1 MKKLLLMLL
10 ASFLVLAA
18 CGNEEE
24 SKLDDK
30 KETKSEDKDKGTDK
44 ENESDKKDNKSNNKD
59 EKSNEEVANNKDK
72 PNETS
77 QEKQKMENKNN
88 TQQQNPNINNNEG
101 PTQQGNRPFGG
112 IPPKGMTNEEYQ
124 LLENNMPKANN
135 VSNEEYEKLLNEK
148 VQRIANENNHSI
160 ETPMGTFTPNNQNEN
175 TDQNQKIDLNKMPA
189 GDFSTEGMSEE
200 AKNKIE
206 ELTRQ
211 KDFEG
216 LSQEEY
222 NDRVSEIMN
231 EEMNNS

>member
-1 MKKLLLMLL
+1 MKKLLFKLL
-10 ASFLVLAA
+10 ASFLLLAA

-24 SKLDDK
+24 SNLDDK
-30 KETKSEDKDKGTDK
+30 KETKSEDKDK
-44 ENESDKKDNKSNNKD
+44 ESDKEQETDKKEDKSDSKD
-59 EKSNEEVANNKDK
+59 EKSNEEVANNKNK
-72 PNETS
+72 QNETS
-77 QEKQKMENKNN
+77 QEKQKMQNRNN
-88 TQQQNPNINNNEG
+88 TQQQDSNINNNEA

-135 VSNEEYEKLLNEK
+135 VSNEEYEKLLNEQ

>member
-1 MKKLLLMLL
+1 MKKLLFMLL
-10 ASFLVLAA
+10 ASFLLLAA

-30 KETKSEDKDKGTDK
+30 KETKSEDKDKETDK
-44 ENESDKKDNKSNNKD
+44 EKESDKKEDKSDSKD
-59 EKSNEEVANNKDK
+59 EKSNEEVVNNENK

-88 TQQQNPNINNNEG
+88 TQQQDPNINNNEG

-135 VSNEEYEKLLNEK
+135 VSNEEYEKLLNEQ

-231 EEMNNS
+231 EEMNNN

>member
-1 MKKLLLMLL
+1 MKKLLFMLL
-10 ASFLVLAA
+10 ASFLLLAA

-24 SKLDDK
+24 SNLDDK
-30 KETKSEDKDKGTDK
+30 KETKSEDKDK
-44 ENESDKKDNKSNNKD
+44 ESDKEQETDKKEDKSDSKD
-59 EKSNEEVANNKDK
+59 EKSNEEVANNKNK
-72 PNETS
+72 QNETS
-77 QEKQKMENKNN
+77 QEKQKMQNRNN
-88 TQQQNPNINNNEG
+88 TQQQDSNINNNES

-135 VSNEEYEKLLNEK
+135 VSNEEYEKLLNEQ

>member
-1 MKKLLLMLL
+1 MKKLFFMLL

-18 CGNEEE
+18 CGYEEE

-30 KETKSEDKDKGTDK
+30 KENKSEDKAKDTDQEQETDK
-44 ENESDKKDNKSNNKD
+44 KEDKSDSKD
-59 EKSNEEVANNKDK
+59 EKSNEEVANNKNK
-72 PNETS
+72 QNETS
-77 QEKQKMENKNN
+77 QEKQKMQNRNN
-88 TQQQNPNINNNEG
+88 TQQQDSNINNNEA

-124 LLENNMPKANN
+124 LLENSMPKANN
-135 VSNEEYEKLLNEK
+135 VSNEEYEKLLNEQ

>member
-1 MKKLLLMLL
+1 MKKLLFMLL
-10 ASFLVLAA
+10 ASFLLLSA

-24 SKLDDK
+24 SNLDDK
-30 KETKSEDKDKGTDK
+30 KETKSEDKDK
-44 ENESDKKDNKSNNKD
+44 ESDKEQETDKKEDKSDSKD
-59 EKSNEEVANNKDK
+59 EKSNEEVANNKNK
-72 PNETS
+72 QNKTS
-77 QEKQKMENKNN
+77 QEKQKMENQNN
-88 TQQQNPNINNNEG
+88 TQQQDSNINNNEG
-101 PTQQGNRPFGG
+101 TTQQGNRPFGG

-124 LLENNMPKANN
+124 VLENNMPNANN
-135 VSNEEYEKLLNEK
+135 VSSEEYEKLLNEQ
-148 VQRIANENNHSI
+148 VQRIANKNNHSI
-160 ETPMGTFTPNNQNEN
+160 ETPMGTFTPNNHNEN

-189 GDFSTEGMSEE
+189 GGFSTEGMSEE

-231 EEMNNS
+231 EEMNNN

>member
-1 MKKLLLMLL
+1 MKKLFFMLL

-18 CGNEEE
+18 CGYEEE

-30 KETKSEDKDKGTDK
+30 KETKSD
-44 ENESDKKDNKSNNKD
+44 SKD
-59 EKSNEEVANNKDK
+59 EKSNEEVANNKNK
-72 PNETS
+72 QNETS
-77 QEKQKMENKNN
+77 QEKQKMQNRNN
-88 TQQQNPNINNNEG
+88 TQQQDSNIKNNEA

-135 VSNEEYEKLLNEK
+135 VSNEEYEKLLNEQ

-200 AKNKIE
+200 AKYKIE
-206 ELTRQ
+206 KLTRQ

>member
-1 MKKLLLMLL
+1 MLL

-30 KETKSEDKDKGTDK
+30 KETKSENKDKETDK
-44 ENESDKKDNKSNNKD
+44 EKESDKKEDKSD
-59 EKSNEEVANNKDK
+59 DKSNEEVANNENK

-77 QEKQKMENKNN
+77 QEEQKMENKNN
-88 TQQQNPNINNNEG
+88 TQQQDPNINNNEG

-112 IPPKGMTNEEYQ
+112 IPPKGMTIEEYQ

-135 VSNEEYEKLLNEK
+135 VSNEEYEKLLNEQ

-200 AKNKIE
+200 AKKKIE

-231 EEMNNS
+231 EEMNNN

>member
-1 MKKLLLMLL
+1 MKKLFFMLL
-10 ASFLVLAA
+10 ASFLILAA

-30 KETKSEDKDKGTDK
+30 KETKSEDKDKETDK
-44 ENESDKKDNKSNNKD
+44 EKESDKKDNKSNNKD

-88 TQQQNPNINNNEG
+88 TQQQNPNINSNEG

-124 LLENNMPKANN
+124 LLENNMPNANN
-135 VSNEEYEKLLNEK
+135 VSNEEYEKLLNEQ
-148 VQRIANENNHSI
+148 VQRIANKNNHSI

-231 EEMNNS
+231 EEMNNN

>member
-1 MKKLLLMLL
+1 MKKLLFMLL
-10 ASFLVLAA
+10 TSFLLLSA

-24 SKLDDK
+24 SNLDDK
-30 KETKSEDKDKGTDK
+30 KETKSEDKDK
-44 ENESDKKDNKSNNKD
+44 ESDKEQETDKKEDKSDSKD
-59 EKSNEEVANNKDK
+59 EKSNEEVANNKNK
-72 PNETS
+72 QNKTS
-77 QEKQKMENKNN
+77 QEKQKMENQNN
-88 TQQQNPNINNNEG
+88 TQQQDSNINNNEG
-101 PTQQGNRPFGG
+101 TTQQGNRPFGG

-124 LLENNMPKANN
+124 VLENNMPNANN
-135 VSNEEYEKLLNEK
+135 VSSEEYEKLLNEQ
-148 VQRIANENNHSI
+148 VQRIANKNNHSI
-160 ETPMGTFTPNNQNEN
+160 ETPMGTFTPNNHNEN

-189 GDFSTEGMSEE
+189 GGFSTEGMSEE

-231 EEMNNS
+231 EEMNNN

>member
-1 MKKLLLMLL
+1 MKKFTFLLLT
-10 ASFLVLAA
+10 SFLMLAA

-30 KETKSEDKDKGTDK
+30 KETKSENKDKETDIEK
-44 ENESDKKDNKSNNKD
+44 ESGKKEDKSNNND
-59 EKSNEEVANNKDK
+59 EKPNEEVANNANK

-77 QEKQKMENKNN
+77 QEKQKMENQNN
-88 TQQQNPNINNNEG
+88 TQQQDSNTNNNEG

-112 IPPKGMTNEEYQ
+112 IPPKGMSNEEYQ
-124 LLENNMPKANN
+124 VLENNMPNANN
-135 VSNEEYEKLLNEK
+135 VSNEEYEKLLNEQ
-148 VQRIANENNHSI
+148 VQRIANKNNHSI

-189 GDFSTEGMSEE
+189 GGFSTEGMSEE

-231 EEMNNS
+231 EEVNNN

>member
-1 MKKLLLMLL
+1 MKKLFFMLL
-10 ASFLVLAA
+10 ASFLILSA

-24 SKLDDK
+24 SKSEDK
-30 KETKSEDKDKGTDK
+30 KETKSEDKDKETDK
-44 ENESDKKDNKSNNKD
+44 EKESDKKDNKSNNKD

-88 TQQQNPNINNNEG
+88 TQQQKPNINNNEG

-124 LLENNMPKANN
+124 LLENNMPNVNN
-135 VSNEEYEKLLNEK
+135 VSNEEYEKLLNEQ
-148 VQRIANENNHSI
+148 VQRIANKNNHSI

-175 TDQNQKIDLNKMPA
+175 ADQNQKIDLNKMPA

-231 EEMNNS
+231 EEMNNN

>member
-1 MKKLLLMLL
+1 MKKLLFMLL
-10 ASFLVLAA
+10 ASFLLLSA

-24 SKLDDK
+24 SNLDDK
-30 KETKSEDKDKGTDK
+30 KETKSEDKDK
-44 ENESDKKDNKSNNKD
+44 ESDKEQETDKKEDKSDSKD
-59 EKSNEEVANNKDK
+59 EKSNEEVANNKNK
-72 PNETS
+72 QNETS
-77 QEKQKMENKNN
+77 QEKQKMQNRNN
-88 TQQQNPNINNNEG
+88 TQQQDSNINNNEA

-135 VSNEEYEKLLNEK
+135 VSNEEYEKLLNEQ

-231 EEMNNS
+231 EEMNNN

>member
-1 MKKLLLMLL
+1 MKKLLFMLL

-30 KETKSEDKDKGTDK
+30 KETKSEDKDKETDK
-44 ENESDKKDNKSNNKD
+44 EKESDKKEDKSNNKN
-59 EKSNEEVANNKDK
+59 EKSNEEVANNENK

-77 QEKQKMENKNN
+77 QEKQKMENN
-88 TQQQNPNINNNEG
+88 TQQQDPNINNNEG

-135 VSNEEYEKLLNEK
+135 VSNEEYEKLLNEQ

-160 ETPMGTFTPNNQNEN
+160 ETPMGTFTPNNKNKN
-175 TDQNQKIDLNKMPA
+175 TNQNQKIDLNKMPA
-189 GDFSTEGMSEE
+189 GDFSTEGMSEG

>member
-1 MKKLLLMLL
+1 MKKLLFLLL

-30 KETKSEDKDKGTDK
+30 KETTSEDKDKETDK
-44 ENESDKKDNKSNNKD
+44 EKESDKKENKSNNKD
-59 EKSNEEVANNKDK
+59 EKSNEELANNENK

-77 QEKQKMENKNN
+77 QAKQKMENKNN

-216 LSQEEY
+216 LSQVEY

>member
-1 MKKLLLMLL
+1 MKKLLFMLL
-10 ASFLVLAA
+10 ASFLLLAA

-30 KETKSEDKDKGTDK
+30 KETKSEDKDKETDK
-44 ENESDKKDNKSNNKD
+44 EKESDKKEDKSDSKD
-59 EKSNEEVANNKDK
+59 EKSNEEVANNENK
-72 PNETS
+72 PNEIS

-88 TQQQNPNINNNEG
+88 TQQQDPNINNNEG
-101 PTQQGNRPFGG
+101 LTQQGNRPFGG
-112 IPPKGMTNEEYQ
+112 IPPKGMTTEEYQ

-135 VSNEEYEKLLNEK
+135 VSNEEYEKLLNEQ

>member
-77 QEKQKMENKNN
+77 QEKQKMQNRNN
-88 TQQQNPNINNNEG
+88 TQQQDSNINNNEA

-135 VSNEEYEKLLNEK
+135 VSNEEYEKLLNEQ

>member
-1 MKKLLLMLL
+1 MKKLFFLLL

-18 CGNEEE
+18 CGYEEE

-30 KETKSEDKDKGTDK
+30 KENKSEDKAKETDK
-44 ENESDKKDNKSNNKD
+44 EQESDKKEDKSDSKD
-59 EKSNEEVANNKDK
+59 EKSNEEVANNKNK
-72 PNETS
+72 QNETS
-77 QEKQKMENKNN
+77 QEKQKMQNRNN
-88 TQQQNPNINNNEG
+88 TQQQDSNINNNEA

-112 IPPKGMTNEEYQ
+112 IPPKGMTNKEYQ

-135 VSNEEYEKLLNEK
+135 VSNEEYEKLLNEQ

-222 NDRVSEIMN
+222 NDRVSEIIN

>member
-1 MKKLLLMLL
+1 MKKLLFMLL
-10 ASFLVLAA
+10 ASFLLLSA

-24 SKLDDK
+24 SNLDDK
-30 KETKSEDKDKGTDK
+30 KETKSEAKDK
-44 ENESDKKDNKSNNKD
+44 ESDKEQETDKKEDKSDSKD
-59 EKSNEEVANNKDK
+59 EKSNEEVANNKNK
-72 PNETS
+72 QNKTS
-77 QEKQKMENKNN
+77 QEKQKMENQNN
-88 TQQQNPNINNNEG
+88 TQQQDSNINNNEG
-101 PTQQGNRPFGG
+101 TTQQGNRPFGG

-124 LLENNMPKANN
+124 VLENNMPNANN
-135 VSNEEYEKLLNEK
+135 VSSEEYEKLLNEQ
-148 VQRIANENNHSI
+148 VQRIANKNNHSI
-160 ETPMGTFTPNNQNEN
+160 ETPMGTFTPNNHNEN

-189 GDFSTEGMSEE
+189 GGFSTEGMSEE

-231 EEMNNS
+231 EEMNNN

>member
-1 MKKLLLMLL
+1 MKKLLFLLL

-44 ENESDKKDNKSNNKD
+44 ENKSNNKD
-59 EKSNEEVANNKDK
+59 EKSNEEVANNKNK
-72 PNETS
+72 QNETS
-77 QEKQKMENKNN
+77 QEKQKMQNRNN
-88 TQQQNPNINNNEG
+88 TQQQDSNINNNEA

-135 VSNEEYEKLLNEK
+135 VSNEEYEKLLNEQ

>member
-1 MKKLLLMLL
+1 MKKLFFLLLS
-10 ASFLVLAA
+10 SFLVLAA

-24 SKLDDK
+24 SMLDDK
-30 KETKSEDKDKGTDK
+30 KETKSENKAKETDK
-44 ENESDKKDNKSNNKD
+44 EKESGKKEDKSNNND
-59 EKSNEEVANNKDK
+59 EKSNEEVANNANK
-72 PNETS
+72 PNKTS
-77 QEKQKMENKNN
+77 QEKQKMENQNN
-88 TQQQNPNINNNEG
+88 TQQQDSNINNNEG

-124 LLENNMPKANN
+124 VLENNMPNANN
-135 VSNEEYEKLLNEK
+135 VSSEEYEKLLNEQ
-148 VQRIANENNHSI
+148 VQRIANKNNHSI
-160 ETPMGTFTPNNQNEN
+160 ETPMGTFTPNNHNEN

-189 GDFSTEGMSEE
+189 GGFSTEGMSEE

-231 EEMNNS
+231 EEMNNN

>member
-1 MKKLLLMLL
+1 MKKLFFMLL

-18 CGNEEE
+18 CGYEEE

-30 KETKSEDKDKGTDK
+30 KENKSEDKAKDTDQEQETDK
-44 ENESDKKDNKSNNKD
+44 KENKSDSKD
-59 EKSNEEVANNKDK
+59 EKSNEEVANNKNK
-72 PNETS
+72 QNETS
-77 QEKQKMENKNN
+77 QEKQKMQNRNN
-88 TQQQNPNINNNEG
+88 TQQQDSNINNNEA

-135 VSNEEYEKLLNEK
+135 VSNEEYEKLLNEQ

>member
-1 MKKLLLMLL
+1 MKKLFFLLLS
-10 ASFLVLAA
+10 SFLVLAA

-30 KETKSEDKDKGTDK
+30 KETKSEDKDKENDK
-44 ENESDKKDNKSNNKD
+44 EKESDKKEDKSNNKD
-59 EKSNEEVANNKDK
+59 EKSNEEVANNENK

-77 QEKQKMENKNN
+77 QEKPKMENKNN
-88 TQQQNPNINNNEG
+88 TQQQDPNINNNEG
-101 PTQQGNRPFGG
+101 PTQQGNKPFGG
-112 IPPKGMTNEEYQ
+112 IPPKGMTTEEYQ
-124 LLENNMPKANN
+124 LLENNLPKANN
-135 VSNEEYEKLLNEK
+135 VSNEEYEKLLNEQ
-148 VQRIANENNHSI
+148 VQRIANKNNHSI
-160 ETPMGTFTPNNQNEN
+160 ETPMGTFTPNNKNEN

-189 GDFSTEGMSEE
+189 GDFSTEGMSEA

-211 KDFEG
+211 KDFER

-231 EEMNNS
+231 EEMNNN

>member
-1 MKKLLLMLL
+1 MKKLFFMLL
-10 ASFLVLAA
+10 ASFLILAA

-30 KETKSEDKDKGTDK
+30 KETKSEDKDKETDK
-44 ENESDKKDNKSNNKD
+44 EKESDKKDNKSNNKD
-59 EKSNEEVANNKDK
+59 KKSNEEVANNKDK

-124 LLENNMPKANN
+124 LLENNMPNANN
-135 VSNEEYEKLLNEK
+135 VSNEEYEKLLNEQ
-148 VQRIANENNHSI
+148 VQRIANKNNHSI

-231 EEMNNS
+231 EEMNNN

>member
-1 MKKLLLMLL
+1 MKKLLFMLL
-10 ASFLVLAA
+10 ASFLLLAA

-24 SKLDDK
+24 SNLDDK
-30 KETKSEDKDKGTDK
+30 KETKSEDKDK
-44 ENESDKKDNKSNNKD
+44 ESDKEQETDKKEDKSDSKD
-59 EKSNEEVANNKDK
+59 EKSNEEVANNKNK
-72 PNETS
+72 QNETS
-77 QEKQKMENKNN
+77 QEKQKMQNRNN
-88 TQQQNPNINNNEG
+88 TQQQDSNINNNEA

-135 VSNEEYEKLLNEK
+135 VSNEEYEKLLNEQ

-211 KDFEG
+211 KNFEG

>member
-1 MKKLLLMLL
+1 MKKLFFLLL
-10 ASFLVLAA
+10 SIFLVLAA

-24 SKLDDK
+24 SMLDDK
-30 KETKSEDKDKGTDK
+30 KETKSENKDKETDK
-44 ENESDKKDNKSNNKD
+44 EKESGKKEDKSNNN
-59 EKSNEEVANNKDK
+59 EKSNEEVANNANK
-72 PNETS
+72 PNRTS
-77 QEKQKMENKNN
+77 QEKQKMENQNN
-88 TQQQNPNINNNEG
+88 TQQQDSNINNNEG

-124 LLENNMPKANN
+124 VLENNMPNANN
-135 VSNEEYEKLLNEK
+135 VSSEEYEKLLNEQ
-148 VQRIANENNHSI
+148 VQRIANKNNHSI
-160 ETPMGTFTPNNQNEN
+160 ETPMGTFTPNNHNEN

-189 GDFSTEGMSEE
+189 GSFSTEGMSEE

-211 KDFEG
+211 KEFEG

-231 EEMNNS
+231 EEMNNN

>member
-1 MKKLLLMLL
+1 MKKLFFMLL

-18 CGNEEE
+18 CGYEEE

-30 KETKSEDKDKGTDK
+30 KENKSEDKAKDTDQEQETDK
-44 ENESDKKDNKSNNKD
+44 KENKSDSKD
-59 EKSNEEVANNKDK
+59 EKSNEEVANNKNK
-72 PNETS
+72 QNETS
-77 QEKQKMENKNN
+77 QEKQKMQNRNN
-88 TQQQNPNINNNEG
+88 TQQQDSNINNNEA

-135 VSNEEYEKLLNEK
+135 VSNEEYEKLLNEQ

-231 EEMNNS
+231 EEMNNN

>member
-1 MKKLLLMLL
+1 MKKLLFMLL
-10 ASFLVLAA
+10 ASFLLLAA

-24 SKLDDK
+24 SNLDDK
-30 KETKSEDKDKGTDK
+30 KETKYEDKDK
-44 ENESDKKDNKSNNKD
+44 ESDKEQETDKKEDKSDSKD
-59 EKSNEEVANNKDK
+59 EKSNEEVANNKNK
-72 PNETS
+72 QNETS
-77 QEKQKMENKNN
+77 QEKQKMQNRNN
-88 TQQQNPNINNNEG
+88 TQQQDSNINNNEA

-135 VSNEEYEKLLNEK
+135 VSNEEYEKLLNEQ

>member
-1 MKKLLLMLL
+1 MKKLFFMLL

-18 CGNEEE
+18 CGYEEE

-30 KETKSEDKDKGTDK
+30 KETKSEDKAKETDK
-44 ENESDKKDNKSNNKD
+44 EQESDKKEDKSDSKD
-59 EKSNEEVANNKDK
+59 KKSNEEVANNKNK
-72 PNETS
+72 QNETS
-77 QEKQKMENKNN
+77 QEKQKMQNRNN
-88 TQQQNPNINNNEG
+88 TQQQDSNINNNEA

-135 VSNEEYEKLLNEK
+135 VSNEEYEKLLNEQ

-160 ETPMGTFTPNNQNEN
+160 ETPMGTFTPNNKNEN
-175 TDQNQKIDLNKMPA
+175 TNQNQKIDLNKMHA

>member
-1 MKKLLLMLL
+1 MKKLLFMLL
-10 ASFLVLAA
+10 ASFLLLSA

-24 SKLDDK
+24 SNLDDK
-30 KETKSEDKDKGTDK
+30 KETKSEDKDK
-44 ENESDKKDNKSNNKD
+44 ESDKEQETDKKEDKSDSKD
-59 EKSNEEVANNKDK
+59 EKSNEEVANNKNK
-72 PNETS
+72 QNETS
-77 QEKQKMENKNN
+77 QEKQKMQNRNN
-88 TQQQNPNINNNEG
+88 TQQQDSNINNNEA

-135 VSNEEYEKLLNEK
+135 VSNEEYEKLLNEQ

-160 ETPMGTFTPNNQNEN
+160 ETPMGTFTPNNHNEN

-189 GDFSTEGMSEE
+189 GGFSTEGMSEE

-231 EEMNNS
+231 EEMNNN

>member
-1 MKKLLLMLL
+1 MKKLLFMLL
-10 ASFLVLAA
+10 ASFLLLAA

-24 SKLDDK
+24 SNLDDK
-30 KETKSEDKDKGTDK
+30 KETKPEDKDK
-44 ENESDKKDNKSNNKD
+44 ESDKEQETDKKEDKSDSKD
-59 EKSNEEVANNKDK
+59 EKSNEEVANNKNK
-72 PNETS
+72 QNETS
-77 QEKQKMENKNN
+77 QEKQKMQNRNN
-88 TQQQNPNINNNEG
+88 TQQQDSNINNNES

-135 VSNEEYEKLLNEK
+135 VSNEEYEKLLNEQ

>member
-1 MKKLLLMLL
+1 MKKLLFMLL

-124 LLENNMPKANN
+124 LLENNMPNANN
-135 VSNEEYEKLLNEK
+135 VSNEEYEKLLNEQ
-148 VQRIANENNHSI
+148 VQRIANKNNHSI

-231 EEMNNS
+231 EEMNNN

>member
-1 MKKLLLMLL
+1 MKKLLFMLL
-10 ASFLVLAA
+10 ASFLLLAA

-24 SKLDDK
+24 SNLDDK
-30 KETKSEDKDKGTDK
+30 KETKSEDKDK
-44 ENESDKKDNKSNNKD
+44 ESDKEQETDKKEDKSDSKD
-59 EKSNEEVANNKDK
+59 EKSNEEVANNKNK
-72 PNETS
+72 QNETS
-77 QEKQKMENKNN
+77 QEKQKMQNRNN
-88 TQQQNPNINNNEG
+88 TQQQDSNINNNEA

-135 VSNEEYEKLLNEK
+135 VSNEEYEKLLNEQ

>member
-1 MKKLLLMLL
+1 MKKLFFMLL

-18 CGNEEE
+18 CGYEEE

-30 KETKSEDKDKGTDK
+30 KENKSEDKAKDTDQEQETDK
-44 ENESDKKDNKSNNKD
+44 KEDKSDSKD
-59 EKSNEEVANNKDK
+59 EKSNEEVANNKNK
-72 PNETS
+72 QNETS
-77 QEKQKMENKNN
+77 QEKQKMQNRNN
-88 TQQQNPNINNNEG
+88 TQQQDSNINNNEA

-135 VSNEEYEKLLNEK
+135 VSNEEYEKLLNEQ

>member
-1 MKKLLLMLL
+1 MKKLLFMLL
-10 ASFLVLAA
+10 ASFLLLAA

-24 SKLDDK
+24 SNLDDK
-30 KETKSEDKDKGTDK
+30 KETKSEDKDK
-44 ENESDKKDNKSNNKD
+44 ESDKEQETDKKEDKSDSKD
-59 EKSNEEVANNKDK
+59 EKSNEEVANNKNK
-72 PNETS
+72 QNETS
-77 QEKQKMENKNN
+77 QEKQKMQNKNN
-88 TQQQNPNINNNEG
+88 TQQQDPNINNNEG

-135 VSNEEYEKLLNEK
+135 VSNEEYEKLLNEQ

>member
-1 MKKLLLMLL
+1 MKKLLFMLL
-10 ASFLVLAA
+10 ASFLLLAA

-24 SKLDDK
+24 SNLDDK
-30 KETKSEDKDKGTDK
+30 KETKSEDKDK
-44 ENESDKKDNKSNNKD
+44 ESDKEQETDKKEDKSDSKD
-59 EKSNEEVANNKDK
+59 EKSNEEVANNKNK
-72 PNETS
+72 QNETS
-77 QEKQKMENKNN
+77 QEKQKMQNRNN
-88 TQQQNPNINNNEG
+88 TQQQDSNINNNEA

-135 VSNEEYEKLLNEK
+135 VSNEEYEKLLNEQ

-160 ETPMGTFTPNNQNEN
+160 ETPMGTFTPNNQNDN

>member
-1 MKKLLLMLL
+1 MKKLLFMLL

-30 KETKSEDKDKGTDK
+30 KETTSEDKDKETDK
-44 ENESDKKDNKSNNKD
+44 EKESNNKD
-59 EKSNEEVANNKDK
+59 EKSNEELANNENK

-77 QEKQKMENKNN
+77 QAKQKMENKNN

>member
-1 MKKLLLMLL
+1 MKKLLFMLL

-30 KETKSEDKDKGTDK
+30 KETKSENKDKETDK
-44 ENESDKKDNKSNNKD
+44 EKESDKKEDKSD
-59 EKSNEEVANNKDK
+59 DKSNEEVANNENK

-77 QEKQKMENKNN
+77 QEEQKMENKNN
-88 TQQQNPNINNNEG
+88 TQQQDPNINNNEG

-112 IPPKGMTNEEYQ
+112 IPPKGMTIEEYQ

-135 VSNEEYEKLLNEK
+135 VSNEEYEKLLNEQ

-200 AKNKIE
+200 AKKKIE

-231 EEMNNS
+231 EEMNNN